1 MGLEKRNGQEW
12 NVLKLANSASRY
24 VQCMAIRLVH
34 AVGVI
39 LQPEHLQRYL
49 LKPCMLYRKHPLRQV
64 GSFRYFG
71 VHAVNLKP
79 TLIMKPFFSILVMLL
94 LLMACGKD
102 TPETRP
108 SIKFKSANTT
118 DVALN
123 QNLFVTLEFADKE
136 GDISDTLFIVRQRL
150 NANGPLVKDPLP
162 YVVPQFPKAQQGDL
176 ELNLEYFTDLTLQ
189 LDPIRIPGSNP
200 PQNEV
205 DTLTLKF
212 VLKDKAGNISDT
224 ALLENLRVQR

>member
-1 MGLEKRNGQEW
+1 
-12 NVLKLANSASRY
+12 
-24 VQCMAIRLVH
+24 
-34 AVGVI
+34 
-39 LQPEHLQRYL
+39 
-49 LKPCMLYRKHPLRQV
+49 
-64 GSFRYFG
+64 
-71 VHAVNLKP
+71 
-79 TLIMKPFFSILVMLL
+79 MLL

-102 TPETRP
+102 TPETKP

-136 GDISDTLFIVRQRL
+136 GDISDTLFIIRQRL

-200 PQNEV
+200 PENEV